1 VLDARTVSEIGNGST
16 DAGAD
21 KIAEMVE
28 RIHSERRNAKRG
40 EPSNA
45 DKKLLA

>member
-1 VLDARTVSEIGNGST
+1 
-16 DAGAD
+16 
-21 KIAEMVE
+21 VE